1 VLNFK
6 NFGAAR
12 EKRKSKHNN
21 NNNKNIQLFT
31 KALVT
36 LVSQVEQVL
45 FSNILLNF
53 KFEV

>member
-1 VLNFK
+1 MLNFK

-12 EKRKSKHNN
+12 EKRKSKH

>member
-1 VLNFK
+1 VLNLK
-6 NFGAAR
+6 NLGVAR

-21 NNNKNIQLFT
+21 NNIQLFA

-36 LVSQVEQVL
+36 LVSQVEYVS
-45 FSNILLNF
+45 FSNILFNF